1 MFRGDERVMT
11 DSEKERQLS
20 RKGNIGT
27 VSSDRL
33 VHVDVQHC
41 NQESA
46 SFATQSSSCV
56 GERYNDVSNG
66 RPHRGRRDRR
76 DASFTR
82 PDASSAAR
90 YDRHRW
96 TFDGQSFCRSFLF
109 ALVGF
114 QQ

>member
-1 MFRGDERVMT
+1 MT

-56 GERYNDVSNG
+56 GERYTMTFRTDGLIGAVVIVATRLLHVQTLLQLPDTTGIDGHLTANRSVDHFFSLWLAFNNDDVKISG
-66 RPHRGRRDRR
+66 
-76 DASFTR
+76 
-82 PDASSAAR
+82 
-90 YDRHRW
+90 
-96 TFDGQSFCRSFLF
+96 
-109 ALVGF
+109 
-114 QQ
+114 